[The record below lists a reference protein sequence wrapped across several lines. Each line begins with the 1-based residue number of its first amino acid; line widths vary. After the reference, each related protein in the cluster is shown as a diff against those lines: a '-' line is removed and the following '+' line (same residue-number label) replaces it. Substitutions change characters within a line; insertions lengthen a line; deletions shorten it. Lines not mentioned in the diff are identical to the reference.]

1 MSHTARFHCLAALA
15 AALLIQ
21 TADAQTNTISFT
33 NSATANG
40 LNSYFDIAL
49 GKFNTSLGSLE
60 SVTVTVHSAVLSG
73 SFIVGAPNPALDQA
87 YEDAASRITIREAPA
102 YSLGFTQLGE
112 TSFGLT
118 TTPAPV
124 AIVPGGS
131 TNTFSVTPLI
141 AFTNTSPNA
150 VQSIPSTFWADYS
163 DPSGLGDVIFQVKN
177 RPDITIS
184 GGDFFLNATDLTA
197 QATMS
202 VSYTYV
208 VPEPSTRALLVL
220 SAAGAGLVAARRRK
234 S

>member
-1 MSHTARFHCLAALA
+1 MSYTARFHCIASLA

-21 TADAQTNTISFT
+21 TAGAQTNTISFT
-33 NSATANG
+33 NSTTANG
-40 LNSYFDIAL
+40 LNSYFNLAL
-49 GKFNTSLGSLE
+49 GKFNTSLGSLD
-60 SVTVTVHSAVLSG
+60 SVTITVHSAVLGG
-73 SFIVGAPNPALDQA
+73 SFIIGAPNPALDQD
-87 YEDAASRITIREAPA
+87 YEDAAGRITIRQATTN
-102 YSLGFTQLGE
+102 SLGFTQLGE
-112 TSFGLT
+112 TSFNVT

-124 AIVPGGS
+124 ITVPGGA

-141 AFTNTSPNA
+141 AFTNTSPNG
-150 VQSIPSTFWADYS
+150 VQSIPSTFWAAYS
-163 DPSGLGDVIFQVKN
+163 DPAGIGDVIFQVKN

-184 GGDFFLNATDLTA
+184 GGDFFLNATDFTA
-197 QATMS
+197 QTTMS